1 MVLKTEPVN
10 EPVWH
15 LVPGFYQF
23 LIGFGRLCVVLMDRI
38 SGRFLIEQVGLAGP
52 VRFLKP

>member
-1 MVLKTEPVN
+1 MVLKTKPVN

-23 LIGFGRLCVVLMDRI
+23 LISSSWLWVVLLDRI
-38 SGRFLIEQVGLAGP
+38 SGWFPIELVGLAGP
-52 VRFLKP
+52 VRILKP

>member
-1 MVLKTEPVN
+1 MVLKTKPVN

-23 LIGFGRLCVVLMDRI
+23 LISSSWLWVVLLDRI
-38 SGRFLIEQVGLAGP
+38 SGWFPIELVGLAGP
-52 VRFLKP
+52 ARILKP